1 MEAAHACT
9 AVVTHCTAPLIVCD
23 LQARKEADEMK
34 ARAQM
39 EAAIAG
45 SAAAGATWG
54 MSMDDDDE
62 NEDGPA
68 KEVNWRSYV
77 DKHGGNLT
85 DRQTKLLDKIR

>member
-1 MEAAHACT
+1 
-9 AVVTHCTAPLIVCD
+9 
-23 LQARKEADEMK
+23 
-34 ARAQM
+34 M

-54 MSMDDDDE
+54 MSLDDDDE

-77 DKHGGNLT
+77 DKHSSNLT
-85 DRQTKLLDKIR
+85 DRQTKILDKIR

>member
-1 MEAAHACT
+1 M
-9 AVVTHCTAPLIVCD
+9 
-23 LQARKEADEMK
+23 QARKEADALK

-54 MSMDDDDE
+54 MSLDDDE
-62 NEDGPA
+62 GDEEGPA

-77 DKHGGNLT
+77 DKHGSNLT